1 MRHAARVLYYTREE
15 LVSKKKKPI
24 ALIESALEAFA
35 GRLVSVKSRAVL
47 KVTSGSWDS
56 GKQSMSLPE
65 YITWE
70 PGEIAVFTGL
80 GKAGRTAA
88 GNTRGWAQIMLKGRL
103 GYLQPSQLRHL
114 VL

>member
-1 MRHAARVLYYTREE
+1 MA
-15 LVSKKKKPI
+15 KKKRPI

-35 GRLVSVKSRAVL
+35 GRLVSVKSRAIL

-56 GKQSMSLPE
+56 GKQNMVAPE

-80 GKAGRTAA
+80 GKAPRSAA

-114 VL
+114 VLEEEVHEPPA

>member
-1 MRHAARVLYYTREE
+1 MAR
-15 LVSKKKKPI
+15 KKKPI
-24 ALIESALEAFA
+24 ALIERALEAFE

-80 GKAGRTAA
+80 GKAGRSAA
-88 GNTRGWAQIMLKGRL
+88 GNTRGWAQILLKGRL
-103 GYLQPSQLRHL
+103 GYMQPSQLRHL
-114 VL
+114 VLEEEVHAPSA

>member
-1 MRHAARVLYYTREE
+1 MAR
-15 LVSKKKKPI
+15 KKRPLS
-24 ALIESALEAFA
+24 LIEHALDAFA

-47 KVTSGSWDS
+47 KVTSGSWDQD
-56 GKQSMSLPE
+56 KASMTLPE
-65 YITWE
+65 YINWE

-80 GKAGRTAA
+80 GKAGRSAA

-114 VL
+114 VLEEEVHEPPA